1 MQEGNC
7 QRPSIAGNESDE
19 ECKLVVTDNKIR
31 ILQISKLRIA
41 KSPESSNEIRSLGN
55 DFAHSHEG
63 ALIGEVFVAV

>member
-1 MQEGNC
+1 
-7 QRPSIAGNESDE
+7 
-19 ECKLVVTDNKIR
+19 VTDNKIR

-41 KSPESSNEIRSLGN
+41 KSPESSNEIRSPGN